1 MIEIN
6 TNNILETIVFG
17 QVTLGNILL
26 FVVIILLTFC
36 VAHIFS
42 RIFRRSMS
50 GKIEAKSIDLILK
63 TIRTIIYVIGIIAA
77 CSQLKIDLSGLLV
90 AGGVVGVAIGFASQN
105 TLSNLV
111 AGILLIFERPISV
124 GNSIIVNNTEGVV
137 EEIGL
142 LSTKIKTY
150 GGLYV
155 RVPNDKLFTS
165 EITNLDANVARRFEY
180 DVSIRYSD
188 DAKKAIA
195 ATKRVIEQHPYAL
208 KNPAPSIYVDELGAH
223 GIELK
228 VKIWAPSGFWWDART
243 ELLWTIFKALR
254 KEDID
259 VPFDQLTVWFGEEDA
274 AKLQQNLESGSD
286 LTVEEILGKSEKAP
300 ENASLVG
307 A

>member
-228 VKIWAPSGFWWDART
+228 VKIWSPSGFWWDART

>member
-150 GGLYV
+150 SGLYV

-228 VKIWAPSGFWWDART
+228 VKIWSPSGFWWDART